1 MNTFAR
7 RSARQHHG
15 NGCEECVDTD
25 VTSADE
31 NFFLHQRK
39 NKYIEKRVSCS

>member
-31 NFFLHQRK
+31 NCFFCIKEKINTLRK
-39 NKYIEKRVSCS
+39 E